1 MRTGYDIYLMAG
13 QSNMVGQGVSADG
26 LQDFNDPRVFQFG
39 GAAKDPRYRTIFL
52 GNDPAHHEEG
62 VNNKKVSPIFSF
74 GRTMALKTA
83 RSRRI
88 LLVPVAHSGTALINN
103 LWGVGGKLYENAI
116 TQANLAI
123 QAAKAEFIESD
134 FKGIV
139 WLQGEQD
146 FNATQNVYAKALDD
160 MVMGFRSR
168 ITGAEKAPF
177 VVLQMLPAWIAK
189 TNGNVDRAH
198 QNTPNRLEYSAF
210 VPAPTDPKCGNSDNI
225 HFSAIGSRI
234 IGRNAAM
241 AFDRALKNT
250 LNIT

>member
-1 MRTGYDIYLMAG
+1 
-13 QSNMVGQGVSADG
+13 

-62 VNNKKVSPIFSF
+62 VNNKKVSPIFPF
-74 GRTMALKTA
+74 GRVMALKTE
-83 RSRRI
+83 SCRRI
-88 LLVPVAHSGTALINN
+88 LLVPVAHSGTALVNGP
-103 LWGVGGKLYENAI
+103 WSVGGKLYENAI

-123 QAAKAEFIESD
+123 QTAKAEFAGSD

-139 WLQGEQD
+139 WLQGEAD
-146 FNATQNVYAKALDD
+146 LNVAQNVYANFLDN
-160 MVMGFRSR
+160 MVKGFRSR
-168 ITGAEKAPF
+168 IAGAEKAPF

-198 QNTPNRLEYSAF
+198 QDTPNRLEYCVF
-210 VPAPTDPKCGNSDNI
+210 VPAPTDKKCGNSDNI

-241 AFDRALKNT
+241 AFDAALQNSFISNP
-250 LNIT
+250 L